1 MSGGGQSRPTAEE
14 QTPAPPTREP
24 TRRLFFALW
33 PDEEQRDALHSATR
47 KSVRSCGGR
56 PVPAP
61 SLHVTLAF
69 LGGVPEGRVPELD
82 RIARRVADAFPAA
95 GRPLL
100 VSFDR
105 LAYWAR
111 PQILCALGTGE
122 REAAQAVGEPSE
134 ADPAGAPALSATLKS
149 ETAAAGFSPDLKPF
163 RAHVTVARKV
173 AHAPPEL
180 ALQPVL
186 WRFDAFALI
195 ESRTDPVGPIY
206 SVIESYLLV
215 KAEKVHE

>member
-1 MSGGGQSRPTAEE
+1 VC
-14 QTPAPPTREP
+14 
-24 TRRLFFALW
+24 L
-33 PDEEQRDALHSATR
+33 
-47 KSVRSCGGR
+47 
-56 PVPAP
+56 
-61 SLHVTLAF
+61 
-69 LGGVPEGRVPELD
+69 
-82 RIARRVADAFPAA
+82 RVAFQSLTGSRA
-95 GRPLL
+95 GSRTHSLPLGQPLL

-111 PQILCALGTGE
+111 PQILCALGSGE
-122 REAAQAVGEPSE
+122 PEAAQPVGEPSE
-134 ADPAGAPALSATLKS
+134 VDPAGAPALSATLKS
-149 ETAAAGFSPDLKPF
+149 EATAAGFSPDLKPF

-173 AHAPPEL
+173 AHAPSAL

-195 ESRTDPVGPIY
+195 ESRTDPAGPIY